1 MTFISTPLP
10 RHAKRRRLSRK
21 DKPMTSS
28 RCMLSA
34 ASALIAAGL
43 LGGPA
48 HAQTAP
54 AAPDSSAAP
63 AKWSDAI
70 TLGLQIEGGIT
81 INPATPKTN
90 FGQLFTDH
98 PNQPTLNQA
107 LVTFARDIPKD
118 TSGWDVGFHF
128 TGLYGSDARY
138 THFLGIA
145 DYALAERYQLDVV
158 EASASV
164 HMPVLVG
171 LDVKAG
177 LYPTPLGFETIDPS
191 TNPFYSHSYIF
202 NFGIPLKHS
211 GVLAVL
217 HATDYLDVYGGV
229 DTGVNTTF
237 GDQQGDNNGTVAGL
251 FGFGFTLLGGNLTG
265 VALTHFGPEN
275 AALSATQPLGLY
287 NANHFNRY
295 ENDAY
300 VTYKWNDKLSTT
312 TEFNYIKDENPLINA
327 PEGWG
332 IAQYAAYTLTDTITL
347 NARAEVFRDGKGF
360 YVAYFPGIFDYVNAE
375 YGKPNT
381 AVAGPHATYG
391 EITLGTTWKP
401 ALPKPISG
409 LLIRPE
415 LRYDTTLAGPAAFN
429 NGKDRG
435 SFTIATDFVLSF

>member
-1 MTFISTPLP
+1 MTT
-10 RHAKRRRLSRK
+10 
-21 DKPMTSS
+21 S
-28 RCMLSA
+28 RCLLSA
-34 ASALIAAGL
+34 SSALISAGL
-43 LGGPA
+43 LATPA
-48 HAQTAP
+48 LAQTAP
-54 AAPDSSAAP
+54 ATAAP
-63 AKWSDAI
+63 AAPAAWSDAI
-70 TLGLQIEGGIT
+70 TWGLQIEGGIT
-81 INPATPKTN
+81 FNPAGPKTN

-98 PNQPTLNQA
+98 PNQVELNQT

-118 TSGWDVGFHF
+118 TNGWDVGFHF

-138 THFLGIA
+138 THYLGVF
-145 DYALAERYQLDVV
+145 DYALAERDQFDIV

-164 HMPVLVG
+164 HIPVLVG

-217 HATDYLDVYGGV
+217 HATDYLDLYGGV

-237 GDQQGDNNGTVAGL
+237 GAGQGDNNGTVAGL
-251 FGFGFTLLGGNLTG
+251 FGFGVTLLGGNLTG
-265 VALTHFGPEN
+265 VALTHIGPEN
-275 AALSATQPLGLY
+275 ASLSSTQPLGLY
-287 NANHFNRY
+287 NANHYMRY

-300 VTYKWNDKLSTT
+300 VTYKWNDKLATT
-312 TEFNYIKDENPLINA
+312 TEFNYIKDDNPLIGA
-327 PEGWG
+327 PDAWG

-360 YVAYFPGIFDYVNAE
+360 YVGYFPAPLDYVNAE
-375 YGKPNT
+375 YGKFNT
-381 AVAGPHATYG
+381 AIAGPHATYG

-401 ALPKPISG
+401 NLPKPISG

-415 LRYDTTLAGPAAFN
+415 LRYDSTLAGPNAFN
-429 NGKDRG
+429 DGKDRG
-435 SFTIATDFVLSF
+435 SFTIATDFVLTF

>member
-1 MTFISTPLP
+1 MT
-10 RHAKRRRLSRK
+10 
-21 DKPMTSS
+21 MS
-28 RCMLSA
+28 RCLLSA
-34 ASALIAAGL
+34 SSALVATGL
-43 LGGPA
+43 LAAPA
-48 HAQTAP
+48 SAQTAP
-54 AAPDSSAAP
+54 AAPAATPAAP
-63 AKWSDAI
+63 AAWSDNI

-81 INPATPKTN
+81 VNPATPKTN

-98 PNQPTLNQA
+98 PNQATLNQT
-107 LVTFARDIPKD
+107 LVTFARDIPK
-118 TSGWDVGFHF
+118 TVTGWDVGFHF

-145 DYALAERYQLDVV
+145 DYAISGRYQLDVV

-164 HMPVLVG
+164 HVPVLVG

-217 HATDYLDVYGGV
+217 HTTDYLDLYGGV

-237 GDQQGDNNGTVAGL
+237 GDQQGDNNGTMGGV
-251 FGFGFTLLGGNLTG
+251 FGFGVTLLGGNLTG
-265 VALTHFGPEN
+265 VALSHIGPEN
-275 AALSATQPLGLY
+275 AALSSTQPWGLY
-287 NANHFNRY
+287 NANHYMRY

-300 VTYKWNDKLSTT
+300 LTYKWNDKLSTT

-360 YVAYFPGIFDYVNAE
+360 YVAYFPGNLDFVNAE

-415 LRYDTTLAGPAAFN
+415 LRYDTTLAGPNAFN
-429 NGKDRG
+429 SGKDRG
-435 SFTIATDFVLSF
+435 SFTLATDFVLSF

>member
-1 MTFISTPLP
+1 MTI
-10 RHAKRRRLSRK
+10 
-21 DKPMTSS
+21 S
-28 RCMLSA
+28 RCLLSA
-34 ASALIAAGL
+34 SSALIATGL
-43 LGGPA
+43 LAAPA

-54 AAPDSSAAP
+54 AATASPAAP
-63 AKWSDAI
+63 AAPAAWADAI
-70 TLGLQIEGGIT
+70 TWGLQIEGGIT
-81 INPATPKTN
+81 FNPAGPKTN

-98 PNQPTLNQA
+98 PNQVELNQT
-107 LVTFARDIPKD
+107 LVTFARDIPKTATD
-118 TSGWDVGFHF
+118 WDVGFHF

-138 THFLGIA
+138 THFLGVF
-145 DYALAERYQLDVV
+145 DYALAERDQFDIV

-164 HMPVLVG
+164 HVPVLVG

-202 NFGIPLKHS
+202 NFGIPLKHT

-217 HATDYLDVYGGV
+217 HATDYLDLYGGM

-237 GDQQGDNNGTVAGL
+237 GAGQGDNNGTVAGL
-251 FGFGFTLLGGNLTG
+251 FGVGFTLLGGNLTG
-265 VALTHFGPEN
+265 VALSHIGPEN
-275 AALSATQPLGLY
+275 ASLSNSQPLGLY
-287 NANHFNRY
+287 NANHYMRY

-312 TEFNYIKDENPLINA
+312 TEFNYIKDENPLIGA

-360 YVAYFPGIFDYVNAE
+360 WVNYFPGNLDYVNAE
-375 YGKPNT
+375 YGKSNT
-381 AVAGPHATYG
+381 AVTGPHATYG
-391 EITLGTTWKP
+391 EITLGTTLKP
-401 ALPKPISG
+401 DLPKPVSG

-415 LRYDTTLAGPAAFN
+415 LRYDTTLAGPNAFN

>member
-1 MTFISTPLP
+1 
-10 RHAKRRRLSRK
+10 LSHK
-21 DKPMTSS
+21 GDFVTTS
-28 RCMLSA
+28 RYLLA
-34 ASALIAAGL
+34 ASAAMATAVLLAAL
-43 LGGPA
+43 LA
-48 HAQTAP
+48 ASARAQTAP
-54 AAPDSSAAP
+54 ATPAAP
-63 AKWSDAI
+63 AAPAAWSDNI
-70 TLGLQIEGGIT
+70 KIGLQIEGGIT
-81 INPATPKTN
+81 FNPAGPKTN

-98 PNQPTLNQA
+98 PNQATLNQA
-107 LVTFARDIPKD
+107 LMTFSRDIPKD
-118 TSGWDVGFHF
+118 VTDWDVGFHF

-138 THFLGIA
+138 THSLGVF
-145 DYALAERYQLDVV
+145 DYALSERYQFDVV

-164 HMPVLVG
+164 HVPVLVG

-177 LYPTPLGFETIDPS
+177 IYTTPLGFETIDPS

-217 HATDYLDVYGGV
+217 HATDTLDLYGGV
-229 DTGVNTTF
+229 DGGENDTF
-237 GDQQGDNNGTVAGL
+237 GDQQGNNDGAVDGL

-265 VALTHFGPEN
+265 VALSHIGPEN
-275 AALSATQPLGLY
+275 PSLGKYQPLGLY
-287 NANHFNRY
+287 NANHYYRY

-360 YVAYFPGIFDYVNAE
+360 WVAYFPGTLDYVNAE
-375 YGKPNT
+375 YGKYNT

-391 EITLGTTWKP
+391 EITVGTTWKP
-401 ALPKPISG
+401 DLPKPIGG

-415 LRYDTTLAGPAAFN
+415 LRYDTTLAGPNAFN
-429 NGKDRG
+429 GGKDRG